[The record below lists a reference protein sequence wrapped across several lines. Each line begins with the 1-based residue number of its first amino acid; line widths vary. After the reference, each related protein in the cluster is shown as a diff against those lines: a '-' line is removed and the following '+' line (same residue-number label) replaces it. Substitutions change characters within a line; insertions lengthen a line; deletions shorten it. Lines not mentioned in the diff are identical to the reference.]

1 MRVVLVIG
9 PMFAG
14 KTSRLMKEYSEQD
27 KTDTTC
33 IIVSHASD
41 TRYDKGETIV
51 NHDGV
56 MITKDVIKTD
66 SMKCIP
72 KIDPEQKT
80 WIGIDEAQ
88 FFPDVV
94 EFLRAHKK
102 DYPKLSVVLSGLN
115 GDFRQEPIGVNKN
128 WLQETVALAS
138 DIVYLKARCWKCGG
152 PATFSIRKKVDD
164 DKEQI
169 KVGGAEIYTAACADH
184 LEA

>member
-1 MRVVLVIG
+1 MRVILVIG

-33 IIVSHASD
+33 VIVSHASD

-56 MITKDVIKTD
+56 MITKDVMKTD
-66 SMKCIP
+66 SMKNVP
-72 KIDPEQKT
+72 KIEPTNKI

-94 EFLRAHKK
+94 EFLREHNKGF
-102 DYPKLSVVLSGLN
+102 PKLTVVLSGLS
-115 GDFRQEPIGVNKN
+115 GDFKQEPIGVNKN
-128 WLQETVALAS
+128 WLQETIALAS

-152 PATFSIRKKVDD
+152 PAAFSIRKVLED
-164 DKEQI
+164 DKKQI
-169 KVGGAEIYTAACADH
+169 EVGGGDIYTAACSEH